1 MADEQQDYDI
11 KQNATFLYLKYMGD
25 AFASNTDE
33 LQSIKKFYLE
43 NKNNPKFSA
52 QIKLAEMIRELTTL
66 KSFDSNIDYAAKYTQ
81 LQEQLD
87 VVARSELK
95 KGQRN
100 PAFDYIFKAMYEN
113 DNKIHSEI
121 YEKVIEPNNRTS
133 MTSEDVNNN
142 IKKVTSNPGKVFNIS
157 HPDNPLNA
165 FFSAMLGVGY
175 NPLKKNNVP
184 YVAFDSDELQSDQK
198 CLRIGSQVQGAGEV
212 NPTFKRYLLAKAHE
226 DKDNTN
232 EKGKGNY
239 NYVYINLLK
248 RPQEHQ
254 SPSEKT
260 GVAYLLDKFV
270 RFSEGKKALAL
281 ENDLN
286 KPEFKTACITLPA
299 DGEFF
304 NGDFSLS
311 TGKSTDGLT
320 TNLEEL
326 QKELYE
332 SIRDNKNDFYMPDE
346 VKAALFGDNMK
357 EVVEQ
362 LYLTAL
368 QKTVD
373 PNIQQKDLKGLE
385 ITPQNRNALLF
396 QFVKGELSN
405 KIIDDLNPKAYNMS
419 CKDAIDRG
427 GIHTLYH
434 HLNKRFD
441 QNNPMSE
448 AEFKKYMD
456 APAMIVKYR
465 TLNDN
470 RTLLWNTLK
479 HRNENDPKFAKSH
492 PWVKDWVA
500 KNDPAIKHEKA
511 ASYRMRSFSLSH
523 FTTNLRKSLVKGLM
537 NGLKPSLTSV
547 VNRRHSAPG
556 KLESMPN
563 AQNAPQT
570 ELSKSNVRPQNVQ
583 PQPAAQGAL
592 ISQLTKLIDP
602 GSSPRPIPHRLSNPD
617 PPQALN
623 QDIHQHEQKGK
634 AMNTRLLSKV
644 LPSTPNSELLNHT
657 GNDSPAVTSDV
668 QAQALLRSVETIQQ
682 ASVEHKK
689 SEPSPV
695 FNGSLA
701 GNTRTLVSLFESK
714 CVQDGKTPISTE
726 PKSPDPDGSKRR
738 MSKK

>member
-1 MADEQQDYDI
+1 
-11 KQNATFLYLKYMGD
+11 MGD
-25 AFASNTDE
+25 AFASNTAE
-33 LQSIKKFYLE
+33 LQSLKKFYVE

-66 KSFDSNIDYAAKYTQ
+66 KPFDPNIDYAAKYTQ
-81 LQEQLD
+81 LQVQLEL
-87 VVARSELK
+87 VARSELK

-121 YEKVIEPNNRTS
+121 YEKVIEPSNRTS

-165 FFSAMLGVGY
+165 FFSAMLGLGY

-184 YVAFDSDELQSDQK
+184 YVAFGNDELQSDQK
-198 CLRIGSQVQGAGEV
+198 CLRIGAQVQGAGEV

-226 DKDNTN
+226 EKADTSKN
-232 EKGKGNY
+232 EKGNY

-254 SPSEKT
+254 GPSEKK

-281 ENDLN
+281 ENDLS

-304 NGDFSLS
+304 NGGFSMS

-326 QKELYE
+326 QQQLYE

-368 QKTVD
+368 QKTID
-373 PNIQQKDLKGLE
+373 PNIQQKDLRGLE
-385 ITPQNRNALLF
+385 ITPQNRNAILF

-405 KIIDDLNPKAYNMS
+405 KIIDELNPKAYNMS

-448 AEFKKYMD
+448 SEFKKYMD

-500 KNDPAIKHEKA
+500 KNDPAIKHEK
-511 ASYRMRSFSLSH
+511 SIYFRMRSFSLSH
-523 FTTNLRKSLVKGLM
+523 LTTNLRKSLTKGLM
-537 NGLKPSLTSV
+537 NGLKPSMKLESSSV
-547 VNRRHSAPG
+547 DSQRHSAPA
-556 KLESMPN
+556 KLESTPH
-563 AQNAPQT
+563 APNAPQS

-583 PQPAAQGAL
+583 PQPIEQGVL
-592 ISQLTKLIDP
+592 ISQLTNLIDP
-602 GSSPRPIPHRLSNPD
+602 GAAPRPIPDRPRNPD
-617 PPQALN
+617 QPQALN
-623 QDIHQHEQKGK
+623 QDAHQQEQKEK
-634 AMNTRLLSKV
+634 AMNTRLLHKV
-644 LPSTPNSELLNHT
+644 LPSTPNSHQLNHT
-657 GNDSPAVTSDV
+657 RNDHSPAVTSDV
-668 QAQALLRSVETIQQ
+668 QSQALQRSVENIQQ
-682 ASVEHKK
+682 AQANVEQRKN
-689 SEPSPV
+689 EPSQV
-695 FNGSLA
+695 FNGSLS
-701 GNTRTLVSLFESK
+701 GNTRTLVSLFEAR
-714 CVQDGKTPISTE
+714 CMQDGKTPISTE
-726 PKSPDPDGSKRR
+726 PKPDPDGNKRR
-738 MSKK
+738 MAKK

>member
-1 MADEQQDYDI
+1 MAVEQQDYDI
-11 KQNATFLYLKYMGD
+11 KQNATFLYLKYMGN
-25 AFASNTDE
+25 AFASNTTE

-43 NKNNPKFSA
+43 NKNNPKFAA
-52 QIKLAEMIRELTTL
+52 QIKLAEMIRELTAI
-66 KSFDSNIDYAAKYTQ
+66 KSFDSNIDYGDKYTQ

-121 YEKVIEPNNRTS
+121 YEKVIEPNNKTS
-133 MTSEDVNNN
+133 VTSEDVNNN
-142 IKKVTSNPGKVFNIS
+142 IRKVTSNPGKVFNIN

-184 YVAFDSDELQSDQK
+184 YVAFDSDELKSDQK

-226 DKDNTN
+226 NKDNTN

-346 VKAALFGDNMK
+346 VKTALFGDNMK

-373 PNIQQKDLKGLE
+373 PNIQQKDLRGLE

-405 KIIDDLNPKAYNMS
+405 KIIDELNPKAYNMS

-479 HRNENDPKFAKSH
+479 HRNENDPEFAKSH

-511 ASYRMRSFSLSH
+511 TFFRMRSFTLSYL
-523 FTTNLRKSLVKGLM
+523 TTNLRKSLI
-537 NGLKPSLTSV
+537 NGLVSGFKPSIKLESTSV
-547 VNRRHSAPG
+547 DKRRHSAPD
-556 KLESMPN
+556 KLESAPHV
-563 AQNAPQT
+563 QNVSQS
-570 ELSKSNVRPQNVQ
+570 ELSKRNPQNAQLQ
-583 PQPAAQGAL
+583 PTDQGAL
-592 ISQLTKLIDP
+592 ISQIANIIDP
-602 GSSPRPIPHRLSNPD
+602 GISPRPIPDRSRNPD

-623 QDIHQHEQKGK
+623 QDTYQQEQKGK

-644 LPSTPNSELLNHT
+644 LPSNPDSKSLNHR
-657 GNDSPAVTSDV
+657 GNEHSPVVTSDV
-668 QAQALLRSVETIQQ
+668 QSQAQANL
-682 ASVEHKK
+682 EHKK
-689 SEPSPV
+689 SEPLQV
-695 FNGSLA
+695 FNGSLT

-714 CVQDGKTPISTE
+714 RMQDGKTPISTE
-726 PKSPDPDGSKRR
+726 PKTPDPDGNKRR
-738 MSKK
+738 MAKK